1 MNKIEQL
8 QWPLIMGMGALALVR
23 PFLSIVGW
31 MDGLGR
37 PTGPLLVSGLIS
49 LAWLAIVVF
58 GRVRQPVLTLIGAG
72 VAYGFF
78 AILISAILAPVQMGA
93 WAGPATNPFATL
105 AVLLTNAFWGALT
118 GSLALLL
125 QKLLGFGAT
134 PSMSE

>member
-37 PTGPLLVSGLIS
+37 PAGPLLVSGLIS
-49 LAWLAIVVF
+49 LAWLAIAVF
-58 GRVRQPVLTLIGAG
+58 GRVRQPVLTLMGAG

-78 AILISAILAPVQMGA
+78 AILISAILAPVHMGA
-93 WAGPATNPFATL
+93 WAGPVTNPFATL

-134 PSMSE
+134 PSISE